1 MTDKLERL
9 KEIHKEMQETFN
21 LESDFILKKAIKD
34 LKDKDYTSKPEI
46 DRRGPQI
53 NESYEA
59 LEEEANLLK
68 ALAHPV
74 RLVIVK
80 GLMSEEGCNVSE
92 MQQCLNIP
100 QSTLSQ
106 HLAKLREANILNS
119 ERNGLERN
127 YYVVNEKVKNIIR
140 ELSDFKK
147 IEK

>member
-1 MTDKLERL
+1 MPFFTSEDGKKIL
-9 KEIHKEMQETFN
+9 KE
-21 LESDFILKKAIKD
+21 
-34 LKDKDYTSKPEI
+34 
-46 DRRGPQI
+46 
-53 NESYEA
+53 NEDI

-127 YYVVNEKVKNIIR
+127 YYVVNEKVKNIIK

-147 IEK
+147 FEK

>member
-1 MTDKLERL
+1 MPFFTSEEGKKILE
-9 KEIHKEMQETFN
+9 E
-21 LESDFILKKAIKD
+21 
-34 LKDKDYTSKPEI
+34 
-46 DRRGPQI
+46 
-53 NESYEA
+53 NENI

-106 HLAKLREANILNS
+106 HLAKLREANILSS

-127 YYVVNEKVKNIIR
+127 YYVVNEKVKDIIN

-147 IEK
+147 SE